1 MLRFFIIPT
10 EHKFRLGRRA
20 AQLSFKIM
28 VLGIF
33 FLAGAAPVAAEILA
47 IFPIEDLSK
56 GRNGVNHEI
65 SSYLAWEMNKR
76 GFDVIAEE
84 EVVPFMARHRMRWLG
99 FLDTRNIISAKE
111 ELGAD
116 YILFGTIS
124 LRQEDL
130 APSYGL
136 TLYLVRTDDTRTIW
150 TGNSGLSTQ
159 DIVNVLGINEDLGK
173 PGLLA
178 KLTQKVLETWP
189 VGMDFVAAQQAT
201 LEIDTYE
208 LSPQYVQRGDQ
219 VRCYVRLRTRW
230 AEEDMPRIFFK
241 AAGRVYRARQSEDG
255 HNYEGEWVVAERD
268 GRYPVTM
275 VVNWP
280 SGQKKVAY
288 IGAYRVD
295 STPPRVVLDLKGV
308 QLQGTVAF
316 RDKIIIVPRLLRREP
331 VARWQLRVEDELGE
345 EQMSSIGYG
354 NLPKR
359 FVWNGLGR
367 GGWPAE
373 EGIYKVSLQVWDRA
387 NNVSEVSEP
396 VAVAR
401 TPPTMVLEAKN
412 RGRDMIVDLTHEGS
426 VPVAF
431 WRMELRNEEGS
442 LIKVA
447 EGEDLPPRLD
457 MNRPTKNSIKVADD
471 LQSPS
476 KTIKVADDLLA
487 PSKTIKVAEERL
499 SPPSKTIKVAG
510 DEHRPPNKT
519 IKVAER
525 LSPPEKSKI
534 IKVAEQKAVRIDMVR
549 PEDKDKRKVEA
560 TIFVRDIL
568 GNVSK
573 QKIDDFYG
581 YFDQQSR
588 APEGNPEED
597 VQAPAWLENF

>member
-1 MLRFFIIPT
+1 MLRFLI
-10 EHKFRLGRRA
+10 
-20 AQLSFKIM
+20 KIV

-33 FLAGAAPVAAEILA
+33 FLAGAAPVVAEVLA
-47 IFPIEDLSK
+47 IFPIEDLSR
-56 GRNGVNHEI
+56 GRNGVNREI
-65 SSYLAWEMNKR
+65 SDYLAWEMNER

-124 LRQEDL
+124 LRQKEL
-130 APSYGL
+130 TPSYGL

-150 TGNSGLSTQ
+150 TGSSGLSSQ
-159 DIVNVLGINEDLGK
+159 DIVNVLGINEDLEK
-173 PGLLA
+173 KGLLA

-189 VGMDFVAAQQAT
+189 VGMEFVAAQQPT
-201 LEIDTYE
+201 LEIDNYE
-208 LSPQYVQRGDQ
+208 LNPQHVQRGDK
-219 VRCYVRLRTRW
+219 VDCYVRLRTKW
-230 AEEDMPRIFFK
+230 AEADMPRIFFK
-241 AAGRVYRARQSEDG
+241 AAGRVYRASQSKDG
-255 HNYEGEWVVAERD
+255 HGYEGEWLVAERD

-280 SGQKKVAY
+280 SGRKKVAY
-288 IGAYRVD
+288 IGAYTVD

-345 EQMSSIGYG
+345 EQMSSLGYG

-367 GGWPAE
+367 SGWPAE
-373 EGIYKVSLQVWDRA
+373 EGIYKISLQVWDRA
-387 NNVSEVSEP
+387 NNVFETSEP

-431 WRMELRNEEGS
+431 WRMELRNDDGS

-457 MNRPTKNSIKVADD
+457 MNRPTQNTIKVADD
-471 LQSPS
+471 LQPG
-476 KTIKVADDLLA
+476 KTIKVADDLTG
-487 PSKTIKVAEERL
+487 PSKTIKVAEEGLR
-499 SPPSKTIKVAG
+499 PPSSKTIKV
-510 DEHRPPNKT
+510 
-519 IKVAER
+519 
-525 LSPPEKSKI
+525 
-534 IKVAEQKAVRIDMVR
+534 
-549 PEDKDKRKVEA
+549 
-560 TIFVRDIL
+560 
-568 GNVSK
+568 
-573 QKIDDFYG
+573 
-581 YFDQQSR
+581 
-588 APEGNPEED
+588 
-597 VQAPAWLENF
+597 